1 MQGAFYKAS
10 HLSYLPEA
18 DMHTFR
24 NETAEF
30 YMKKA
35 KKDKDDAD
43 LSRFCITQAITQ
55 IFSKELLTTAANWII
70 NGKVVVEDDEL
81 NCELTNE

>member
-1 MQGAFYKAS
+1 MDEKNQTLIDTMQGAFYKAS

-18 DMHTFR
+18 DAITFR
-24 NETAEF
+24 HETAQF

-43 LSRFCITQAITQ
+43 LSRFCI
-55 IFSKELLTTAANWII
+55 
-70 NGKVVVEDDEL
+70 
-81 NCELTNE
+81 